1 MWFPRQFIKTVQV
14 TEEMGSW
21 MCMGEPKERG
31 DDGLEIMTDPKAKRA
46 L

>member
-1 MWFPRQFIKTVQV
+1 MWFPGQFIKTVQV
-14 TEEMGSW
+14 TEEIESW

-31 DDGLEIMTDPKAKRA
+31 DDDLEIMIDSKEERA